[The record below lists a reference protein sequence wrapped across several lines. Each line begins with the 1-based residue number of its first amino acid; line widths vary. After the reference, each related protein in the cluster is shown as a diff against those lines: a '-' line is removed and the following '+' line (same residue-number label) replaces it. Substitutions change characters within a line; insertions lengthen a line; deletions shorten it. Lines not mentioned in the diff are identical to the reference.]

1 MNREVNMN
9 VLVTGGLGFVG
20 SHLVDKLVDEGHDV
34 TVVDNLC
41 SESSSRDYMR
51 DGVTYLI
58 EDVKHLDRMRL
69 YPKTVFDVI
78 YHLAA
83 HARIQPSFKDPL
95 KYLEN
100 DIMGTAH
107 VCEYARRMGAKVVY
121 AGSSSAYGGPML
133 NPYAYAKYTGEQ
145 VCEMY
150 HKVYGMSAVTARFF
164 NVYGD
169 RQPTSGPYA
178 TVVGIFEEQTKH
190 AKPLTITGN
199 GEQRRDFT
207 HVSDI
212 VNGFMALGER
222 EWSAQV
228 FNLGYGRNYSIN
240 ELANMFSKE
249 KKYIPARPGEA
260 WVTLANIFEMSE
272 ATGWSPKITLED
284 YVRDW
289 LQTNALVN
297 TLHRKAV

>member
-1 MNREVNMN
+1 MSNI
-9 VLVTGGLGFVG
+9 LVTGGLGFVG
-20 SHLVDKLVDEGHDV
+20 SHLVDLLATEGNDV
-34 TVVDNLC
+34 TVMDNLC
-41 SESSSRDYMR
+41 SESSSRDHMR
-51 DGVTYLI
+51 DDVNYWIDDIKNLDKTKYAD
-58 EDVKHLDRMRL
+58 ED
-69 YPKTVFDVI
+69 FDVI

-107 VCEYARRMGAKVVY
+107 VCEYARQMNAKVVY

-150 HKVYGMSAVTARFF
+150 HKVYGMSTVTARFF

-169 RQPTSGPYA
+169 RQPVSGPYA
-178 TVVGIFEEQTKH
+178 TVVGIFEGQTQK
-190 AKPLTITGN
+190 AESLTVTGT

-212 VNGFMALGER
+212 IKGFLCLGEGD
-222 EWSAQV
+222 WQAQI
-228 FNLGYGRNYSIN
+228 FNLGYGTNYSIN
-240 ELANMFSKE
+240 ELADMFGGV

-260 WVTLANIFEMSE
+260 WETLADVKDTHA
-272 ATGWSPKITLED
+272 ATSWKAEVCLINYVKKWKND
-284 YVRDW
+284 YNS
-289 LQTNALVN
+289 T
-297 TLHRKAV
+297 

>member
-1 MNREVNMN
+1 LRI
-9 VLVTGGLGFVG
+9 LVTGGLGFIG
-20 SHLVDKLVDEGHDV
+20 SHLVDKLVAEGHDV
-34 TVVDNLC
+34 TVIDSLC

-51 DGVTYLI
+51 EDVTYWI
-58 EDVKHLDRMRL
+58 NDVKALDRVKYFTKL
-69 YPKTVFDVI
+69 KFDVI

-107 VCEYARRMGAKVVY
+107 VCEYARRMGARVVY

-133 NPYAYAKYTGEQ
+133 NPYAFAKYTGEQ

-150 HKVYGMSAVTARFF
+150 HRVYGVSTVTSRFF

-178 TVVGIFEEQTKH
+178 TVVGIFEEKRSRWQSL
-190 AKPLTITGN
+190 PITGN

-212 VNGFMALGER
+212 VDGFIALGDR
-222 EWSAQV
+222 DWSAEV
-228 FNLGYGRNYSIN
+228 FNLGYGKNHSIN
-240 ELANMFSKE
+240 ELADMFGGE
-249 KKYIPARPGEA
+249 KTYVPKRPGEA
-260 WVTLANIFEMSE
+260 WETLADTSAIFN
-272 ATGWSPKITLED
+272 ATGWKANVGLGEYVENWKIGCNLPPKPI
-284 YVRDW
+284 
-289 LQTNALVN
+289 
-297 TLHRKAV
+297 